1 MLELI
6 QPNHPNTIAFKAVGR
21 IEDADY
27 KTVLA
32 LAVDRMVAEQGKA
45 RLVFEIGPEF
55 DGFTP
60 HAAFDDAILGLE
72 HWRDFEKIALVTD
85 HAWIAGAV
93 RLFAPLMPAQVKLFA
108 LPQRDDALAW
118 AAN

>member
-1 MLELI
+1 MFELI
-6 QPNHPNTIAFKAVGR
+6 QPTPPNLIAVKAVGK

-32 LAVDRMVAEQGKA
+32 LAVDKMVAEQGKA
-45 RLVFEIGPEF
+45 RLVFEIGDEF
-55 DGFTP
+55 DGFTA
-60 HAAFDDAILGLE
+60 HAVLDDAALGIE

-85 HAWIAGAV
+85 HSWIAGAV
-93 RLFAPLMPAQVKLFA
+93 RMFAPYMPAQVKLFG